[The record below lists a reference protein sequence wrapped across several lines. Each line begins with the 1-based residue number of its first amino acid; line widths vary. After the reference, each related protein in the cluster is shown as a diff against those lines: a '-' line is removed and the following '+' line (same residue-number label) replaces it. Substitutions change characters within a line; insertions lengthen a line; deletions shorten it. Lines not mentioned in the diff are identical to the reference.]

1 MKSIRLLAATALTLS
16 LAALTSFAADPN
28 GIWKFKAEGPKGRSV
43 EATLVLKWENNQLSG
58 SVENRLGKAEINE
71 ATFANDQITF
81 TVARE
86 FRGKKL
92 TSHYSGKLSDNS
104 INGTIETTGREE
116 KPISIPWEAQRGKK

>member
-1 MKSIRLLAATALTLS
+1 MKSIRLFATILLALS

-28 GIWKFKAEGPKGRSV
+28 GIWKFKAEGPKGHSV
-43 EATLVLKWENNQLSG
+43 DATLTLKWENNHLSG
-58 SVENRLGKAEINE
+58 SMDNRLGKAEISN

-92 TSHYSGKLSDNS
+92 NTHYSGKLTENS

-116 KPISIPWEAQRGKK
+116 KPISLPWEAQRAK